1 MNELKLFCSEK
12 FGQIRTVVKEHE
24 ILFAATD
31 VARCLGYSNPQKA
44 VRDHCKLEGVNEMD
58 TPTKNQYGA
67 TVIQKMKFIT
77 KGNVLRLVAKST
89 LPQAEKIESWIFDE
103 VIPSVLETGGYISTN
118 PSDTPEEIMA
128 RALIVA
134 QKTIEQSRQR
144 IQMLESENESLTQE
158 NRALAPR
165 AAYTDKVLQSA
176 STYTFTQMA
185 IEPMSNKQALQVFE
199 HYKVRTVWDE
209 VSQKWYFSVTDVVGV
224 LTDSANPSAY
234 WRKLKQRLKNEGN
247 ESVTNCHRLK
257 LLASDGK
264 RYLTDVAD
272 TEQLFRLIQSIPS
285 PKAEPFK
292 QWMAHVATI
301 RIDQMMNPELSIE
314 QAREDYRKKGY
325 SERWI
330 NQRMKGIEARNE
342 LTEEWDKRGVQKK
355 QYAILTDDITKTWS
369 DRTTSQYKQLKRL
382 DPKKKE
388 SLRDNMTTIELAL
401 NTLAEA
407 STTEISRK
415 VKPKT
420 FAENRAVAQKGG
432 NVAKIARN
440 NLEEQLGRS
449 VITSQ
454 RASDY
459 LPQQLKR
466 EELESK
472 NDDNDEA

>member
-1 MNELKLFCSEK
+1 
-12 FGQIRTVVKEHE
+12 
-24 ILFAATD
+24 
-31 VARCLGYSNPQKA
+31 
-44 VRDHCKLEGVNEMD
+44 
-58 TPTKNQYGA
+58 
-67 TVIQKMKFIT
+67 
-77 KGNVLRLVAKST
+77 
-89 LPQAEKIESWIFDE
+89 
-103 VIPSVLETGGYISTN
+103 
-118 PSDTPEEIMA
+118 
-128 RALIVA
+128 
-134 QKTIEQSRQR
+134 
-144 IQMLESENESLTQE
+144 
-158 NRALAPR
+158 
-165 AAYTDKVLQSA
+165 
-176 STYTFTQMA
+176 
-185 IEPMSNKQALQVFE
+185 MSNKQALQVFE
-199 HYKVRTVWDE
+199 HYKVRTIWDE
-209 VSQKWYFSVTDVVGV
+209 ESQKWYFSVVDVCGV
-224 LTDSANPSAY
+224 LTDSPNPRKY
-234 WRKLKQRLKNEGN
+234 WSVLKSRLKKEGN
-247 ESVTNCHRLK
+247 ETATNCSRLK
-257 LLASDGK
+257 ILAEDGK
-264 RYLTDVAD
+264 MRLTDVAD

-301 RIDQMMNPELSIE
+301 RIDQMINPELSIE

-369 DRTTSQYKQLKRL
+369 DRTTSQYKKLKRL

-388 SLRDNMTTIELAL
+388 NLRDNMTTIELAL

-415 VKPKT
+415 MKPKT
-420 FAENRAVAQKGG
+420 FAENRSVAKKGG

-459 LPQQLKR
+459 LPQQLKQKQLEKSESDN
-466 EELESK
+466 EEE
-472 NDDNDEA
+472 